1 MMKYSKL
8 LKIFLI
14 FFLANNSFSS
24 DYSVVRYSAW
34 EKADVD
40 LLYVLPAEVNTETK
54 VLFIIHGS
62 SRDAD
67 RYLSMWL
74 DAEKDKNVILV
85 APHFK
90 KNAHPYIATL
100 GMASYSGK
108 IIKDQGVWLNDSIA
122 KFYAY
127 FQNKYNLSSEQY
139 LIYGFSGGSQ
149 FVHRYLMYG
158 VDKAIEKA
166 AIGSAGWYTF
176 LNNEPF
182 PFGLRNM
189 PIERER
195 YEWFL
200 SRQVLFI
207 LGAKDN
213 DPNHESLNNSRGARK
228 QGANRF
234 DRGTSYFE
242 NIISFSEKNKIPLRW
257 RYKVISNL
265 DHNTTIMSENAI
277 PFLLEGLD
285 Y

>member
-54 VLFIIHGS
+54 VLFIIHGA

-74 DAEKDKNVILV
+74 DAAKDKNVILV

-90 KNAHPYIATL
+90 KNDHPYFATL

-127 FQNKYNLSSEQY
+127 FQTVSYTHLT
-139 LIYGFSGGSQ
+139 LPTRI
-149 FVHRYLMYG
+149 FV
-158 VDKAIEKA
+158 
-166 AIGSAGWYTF
+166 
-176 LNNEPF
+176 
-182 PFGLRNM
+182 
-189 PIERER
+189 
-195 YEWFL
+195 
-200 SRQVLFI
+200 
-207 LGAKDN
+207 
-213 DPNHESLNNSRGARK
+213 
-228 QGANRF
+228 
-234 DRGTSYFE
+234 
-242 NIISFSEKNKIPLRW
+242 
-257 RYKVISNL
+257 
-265 DHNTTIMSENAI
+265 
-277 PFLLEGLD
+277 
-285 Y
+285 